1 MTQAAF
7 VRNALRLLWAVL
19 GAGLVCWV
27 TARNLPADGRLIIR
41 ARAGQP
47 SGFAG
52 GLTPTDRARVV
63 GEPGAFLT
71 EVVSE
76 PAYFHL
82 ARPRLYPKVK
92 VRLRFRNE
100 GQPLIELGGRTSLRA
115 WDFALKPLD
124 APMLDGLGWPAR
136 QDGPYRLYERKAT
149 PRSAAEVLDSP
160 DARVGVYHA
169 DPVRWGL
176 RLPAPKTSKPVE
188 VKERLPGS
196 RVLYTYVHRAPFGLT
211 LDIESAADAIARVR
225 VLHGGETIMTR
236 ELKGSG
242 TMDLAVTNAKIG
254 LYRVEV
260 SMPPES
266 SLTRVR
272 SDQPRLVFAD
282 TAGERFKAFSP
293 DTAFVPE
300 HHVVTWE
307 SDIKRLGLEAIVAAY
322 RPPEIDA
329 EGWKVAEAEFDLAA
343 LAPERGRIQ
352 MVLSLPA
359 IRAAGGRAL
368 VEWIEAE
375 YVRPPW
381 SLSSALGLFRRPFE
395 LLKPDP

>member
-7 VRNALRLLWAVL
+7 IRDALRLLWLVL
-19 GAGLVCWV
+19 GAGLVFWV
-27 TARNLPADGRLIIR
+27 VAKNLPADGRLVAR
-41 ARAGQP
+41 ASAGQP
-47 SGFAG
+47 SGFVG
-52 GLTPTDRARVV
+52 GLTPTDRARVA
-63 GEPGAFLT
+63 GEPGALFT

-82 ARPRLYPKVK
+82 ARPRLYPEVK

-100 GQPLIELGGRTSLRA
+100 GQPLIELGGRTSLEA
-115 WDFALKPLD
+115 WGFDLKPLD

-136 QDGPYRLYERKAT
+136 QEGPFRIYER
-149 PRSAAEVLDSP
+149 RSTTLTAEEYLASP
-160 DARVGVYHA
+160 EARIGVYHA

-176 RLPAPKTSKPVE
+176 RLPAPKSSKPVE
-188 VKERLPGS
+188 VRERLPGS
-196 RVLYTYVHRAPFGLT
+196 RILYTYVHRAPFGLT
-211 LDIESAADAIARVR
+211 LDIDAAADDVAQVR
-225 VLHGGETIMTR
+225 VLHGGNTIMTR
-236 ELKGSG
+236 KLKGSG
-242 TMDLAVTNAKIG
+242 AIELAVTNAKVG

-260 SMPPES
+260 AMPPES

-293 DTAFVPE
+293 DAAFVPE

-307 SDIKRLGLEAIVAAY
+307 SDVKKLGLEAVVAAY
-322 RPPEIDA
+322 RPPETDA
-329 EGWKVAEAEFDLAA
+329 EGWKIAEAVFDLAA

-359 IRAAGGRAL
+359 IKTAGGRVL
-368 VEWIEAE
+368 VDGIEAE

-381 SLSSALGLFRRPFE
+381 GLSSALDLFRRPFE
-395 LLKPDP
+395 LLKPDL